1 MRPREEAHVIVED
14 QTEIIDFLAQPEAY
28 APIQSEPTAGA
39 AVEPGGVEQVQRID
53 THISHVFLAGAHAYK
68 LKRAVRL
75 PYLDFSSEGL
85 RRRWCEREVE
95 INRRTAPMLYQGCV
109 PVVRSEDG
117 GLAIGGEGQA
127 VDWLVVMTRFDAEA
141 VFDRLAA
148 AGRLDRFA
156 VEILAD
162 VVARFHA
169 SAEPRPDH
177 GGAAALARVIAGNR
191 QSFAECAAGSVDRE
205 AVARLDAKTVS
216 ELERVAPLLERRS
229 RDGFVRRCHG
239 DLHLRNIVA
248 WQGLPVL
255 FDAIEFSDELA
266 EIDVLYDLAFL
277 VMDVGE
283 RCGRHLA
290 CLLLN
295 RYLDATGDTA
305 GLAAMPL
312 FLAIRA
318 AIRSHVE
325 AAAGGGG
332 ERAAAAS
339 ARYFAEAEACL
350 TPRPPR
356 LIAVGGLSG
365 SGKSRLARDLAP
377 FVGLAPGA
385 RIVRT
390 DTTRKR
396 LAGVGFN
403 TRLAPALYGEA
414 MTRKTYEA
422 VYAEVRTA
430 LAAGYAVIADAVFGK
445 PEERAAIARVATE
458 AGVPFQALWLQAP
471 PPVLEERVTRRR
483 MNASDATAE
492 VVRLQ
497 LSYDL
502 GPIDWPRQ
510 DTQAA
515 ADVVLA
521 EACDRLGLRNSA
533 VG

>member
-1 MRPREEAHVIVED
+1 MIVED
-14 QTEIIDFLAQPEAY
+14 QREIIDFLKQPEAY
-28 APIQSEPTAGA
+28 APAQSEPTAGA
-39 AVEPGGVEQVQRID
+39 AVETGSIDHVERID

-75 PYLDFSSEGL
+75 PYLDFSNEGL

-95 INRRTAPMLYQGCV
+95 INRRTAPMLYQGCA
-109 PVVRSEDG
+109 PVVRTEGG
-117 GLAIGGEGQA
+117 GLAIGGEGRA
-127 VDWLVVMTRFDAEA
+127 VDWLVVMTRFASDA
-141 VFDRLAA
+141 VFDRLAV

-162 VVARFHA
+162 VVARFHV

-177 GGAAALARVIAGNR
+177 GGAAALARVIESNR
-191 QSFAECAAGSVDRE
+191 ASFAQFAGSGIDTY
-205 AVARLDAKTVS
+205 AVARLDAETVA
-216 ELERVAPLLERRS
+216 LLQRVAPILDKRS
-229 RDGFVRRCHG
+229 AEGFVRRCHG

-248 WQGLPVL
+248 WNGLPVL
-255 FDAIEFSDELA
+255 FDAIEFSDALA

-277 VMDVGE
+277 VMDVSG
-283 RCGRHLA
+283 RCGQRLA

-325 AAAGGGG
+325 AATG
-332 ERAAAAS
+332 AADS
-339 ARYFAEAEACL
+339 EVARYLAEAEAYL
-350 TPRPPR
+350 APRPPR
-356 LIAVGGLSG
+356 LIALGGLSG
-365 SGKSRLARDLAP
+365 SGKSRLARELAP
-377 FVGLAPGA
+377 FAGLAPGA

-396 LAGVGFN
+396 LVGVGFN

-414 MTRKTYEA
+414 MTRRTYEA
-422 VYAEVRTA
+422 VYAEAREA

-445 PEERAAIARVATE
+445 PEERAAIAGVAAD

-471 PPVLEERVTRRR
+471 PSVLEERVTRRR

-502 GPIDWPRQ
+502 GPIDWPRL

-515 ADVVLA
+515 TDEVLT
-521 EACDRLGLRNSA
+521 EACDRLGLRDPG
-533 VG
+533 VGRG

>member
-1 MRPREEAHVIVED
+1 MIVED
-14 QTEIIDFLAQPEAY
+14 QTEIIAFLSRPEAY
-28 APIQSEPTAGA
+28 TQMPSEPTAGA
-39 AVEPGGVEQVQRID
+39 AVAADAIDRVERID
-53 THISHVFLAGAHAYK
+53 THISHVFLAGRHAYK

-109 PVVRSEDG
+109 PVVRGESG
-117 GLAIGGEGQA
+117 RLSIGGEGQA
-127 VDWLVVMTRFDAEA
+127 VDWLVVMTRFATDA

-156 VEILAD
+156 IEVLAD

-169 SAEPRPDH
+169 SAEPRPGR

-191 QSFAECAAGSVDRE
+191 ESFAACATGCVD
-205 AVARLDAKTVS
+205 ADALARLEAKTAS
-216 ELERVAPLLERRS
+216 MLESVAPLLDRRS
-229 RDGFVRRCHG
+229 GEGFVRRCHG
-239 DLHLRNIVA
+239 DLHLRNVVA
-248 WQGLPVL
+248 WNGVPVL
-255 FDAIEFSDELA
+255 FDGIEFSDELA

-277 VMDVGE
+277 VMDVDE

-295 RYLDATGDTA
+295 RYLDGTGDTA

-312 FLAIRA
+312 FLSVRA

-325 AAAGGGG
+325 AAAAAGAGGK
-332 ERAAAAS
+332 AAAAA
-339 ARYFAEAEACL
+339 ARYFAQADSYLAPC
-350 TPRPPR
+350 RPR
-356 LIAVGGLSG
+356 LIALGGLSG

-396 LAGVGFN
+396 LAGVGFE
-403 TRLAPALYGEA
+403 TRLAPALYGEG
-414 MTRKTYEA
+414 MTRKTYDA
-422 VYAEVRTA
+422 VYAEARAA

-445 PEERAAIARVATE
+445 PEERAAIAGVAAE
-458 AGVPFQALWLQAP
+458 AGVPFQGLWLQAP

-502 GPIDWPRQ
+502 GPIDWPRL

-515 ADVVLA
+515 ADAVLA
-521 EACDRLGLRNSA
+521 HARARLDLGDEPL
-533 VG
+533 G

>member
-1 MRPREEAHVIVED
+1 MIVED
-14 QTEIIDFLAQPEAY
+14 QTEIIAFLARPEAY
-28 APIQSEPTAGA
+28 APSLTGATTAA
-39 AVEPGGVEQVQRID
+39 AADSGPVDRVERLD
-53 THISHVFLAGAHAYK
+53 THISHIFLAGDHAYK

-75 PYLDFSSEGL
+75 PYLDFSSPGL

-109 PVVRSEDG
+109 PVVRSEN
-117 GLAIGGEGQA
+117 GLSIGGEGQA
-127 VDWLVVMTRFDAEA
+127 VDWLVVMTRFPSDA

-148 AGRLDRFA
+148 AGRLDRYA
-156 VEILAD
+156 VEVLAD

-169 SAEPRPDH
+169 SAEPRPHH
-177 GGAAALARVIAGNR
+177 GGPAALARVVAGNR
-191 QSFAECAAGSVDRE
+191 ECFAQCVEGVLDRD
-205 AVARLDAKTVS
+205 AVGRLHAHTTS
-216 ELERVAPLLERRS
+216 TLERLSPVLERRS
-229 RDGFVRRCHG
+229 AGGFVRRCHG

-248 WQGLPVL
+248 WNGLPVL
-255 FDAIEFSDELA
+255 FDAIEFSDALA

-290 CLLLN
+290 SLLLN

-312 FLAIRA
+312 FLSVRA

-325 AAAGGGG
+325 AMTSDG
-332 ERAAAAS
+332 ERTALTAAA
-339 ARYFAEAEACL
+339 RYLSQAEAFL
-350 TPRPPR
+350 TPQSPR

-377 FVGLAPGA
+377 LIGLAPGA

-403 TRLAPALYGEA
+403 TRLAPALYGDA

-422 VYAEVRTA
+422 VYAEAKAA

-445 PEERAAIARVATE
+445 PEERAAIAHVAEE
-458 AGVPFQALWLQAP
+458 AGVPFHGLWLQAP
-471 PPVLEERVTRRR
+471 PGVLEERVTRRR

-497 LSYDL
+497 LFYDL
-502 GPIDWPRQ
+502 GPIDWPRLNTQ
-510 DTQAA
+510 DATDAVL
-515 ADVVLA
+515 ADVCA
-521 EACDRLGLRNSA
+521 RLGLR
-533 VG
+533 